1 MKRKQMWLWLSQC
14 LGAGNTEFNI
24 LTEGFGSIEKIYEAD
39 YDKYIDLGISERLS
53 EKLSDKSL
61 KYASEIYAYCVK
73 YGIQILCFDEPEFPM
88 SLKGI
93 KNPPALL
100 YCMGNL
106 PDLNRNLCIS
116 VVGTR
121 KMSEYGM
128 NCAYK
133 IAYEMAAAGAV
144 VVSGMAL
151 GIDGVASCGAIS
163 GGGCTVAILGSGIDV
178 IYPKEHSTLYR
189 VICHNGAVI
198 TEFAPSTPP
207 TGSNFPIRNRL
218 ISGLS
223 QGTLV
228 VDADVDSGAMITAK
242 SAILQGRDI
251 YAVPGNIDGENT
263 SGTNMLIRDGAQAV
277 LSGKDIIKN
286 YSYLYRDTINLMAL
300 SEAEKHS
307 DIDMRAIR
315 DMEISLRYKKK
326 ADKKEK
332 DKLPSVELQ
341 KKSEAP
347 KLEEFE
353 APESF
358 KSADDTQKKIK
369 KKTKKTEEMSTVKN
383 EDNGD
388 KSKKILESLSDKQ
401 RRIFDAIP
409 LDKPVSVDSLTDL
422 GFSMGEIMSSLTILE
437 IKGLISSL
445 PGALYIRK

>member
-1 MKRKQMWLWLSQC
+1 MKHKQMWLWLSLG

-24 LTEGFGSIEKIYEAD
+24 LLDGLGSIEKIYEAD
-39 YDKYIDLGISERLS
+39 YDKYVDLGISERLA

-61 KYASEIYAYCVK
+61 KYASEVYAYCVK
-73 YGIQILCFDEPEFPM
+73 YGVQMLCFDEPEFPA
-88 SLKGI
+88 SLKGL
-93 KNPPALL
+93 KTPPALL

-106 PDLNRNLCIS
+106 PDLNRSLCIS

-128 NCAYK
+128 RCAYK

-151 GIDGVASCGAIS
+151 GIDGVAACGAIS
-163 GGGCTVAILGSGIDV
+163 GGGKTVAILGSGIDV
-178 IYPKEHSTLYR
+178 IYPKEHSTLYK
-189 VICHNGAVI
+189 VICHNGAII

-207 TGSNFPIRNRL
+207 KGSNFPIRNRL

-223 QGTLV
+223 EGTLV

-242 SAILQGRDI
+242 NAILQGRDI

-286 YSYLYRDTINLMAL
+286 YSYVYRETINLL
-300 SEAEKHS
+300 SLSDAEKHS
-307 DIDMRAIR
+307 ELDMRAIR
-315 DMEISLRYKKK
+315 DMEISLRYKK

-332 DKLPSVELQ
+332 NNTPRVELQ
-341 KKSEAP
+341 RKTEDEKS
-347 KLEEFE
+347 KDFN
-353 APESF
+353 APEKF
-358 KSADDTQKKIK
+358 ASADDTQKKSKKKAKNNEDAKPIK
-369 KKTKKTEEMSTVKN
+369 KS

-388 KSKKILESLSDKQ
+388 TSNKVLDSLSDKQ

-409 LDKPVSVDSLTDL
+409 LDKPISVDGLTSL
-422 GFSMGEIMSSLTILE
+422 GFSMGEIMSSLTVLE